1 MKRWRTTLILLG
13 VFALLLAYVLL
24 VERKREPPPSPDAKP
39 SPTPSPL
46 VDLERDEI
54 RALHITW
61 ENAEVRIEPSP
72 PTGGIEGEAEEGQ
85 AGWWIT
91 LPETAPAD
99 TYGISWPIDELAGL
113 SAKRTILESVDDPA
127 QYGLGPKA
135 LTLSIETADRTV
147 RLSVG
152 RETPDGTAFYVQLEG
167 DPQLYIVEH
176 YKIAPLFEWVLQPPY
191 SQIPVRGQPTPT
203 PAAGS

>member
-24 VERKREPPPSPDAKP
+24 FERKREPPPSPGATP

-46 VDLERDEI
+46 VGVERDEI
-54 RALHITW
+54 RALHVTW
-61 ENAEVRIEPSP
+61 GSSEVRIESSPSS
-72 PTGGIEGEAEEGQ
+72 GGTEGEQG
-85 AGWWIT
+85 GWQIT
-91 LPETAPAD
+91 LPQPRPAD

-127 QYGLGPKA
+127 QYGLGPEA
-135 LTLSIETADRTV
+135 LTLSIETTERTV

-152 RETPDGTAFYVQLEG
+152 RETPDGTAFYVQVEG
-167 DPQLYIVEH
+167 DPRLYIVEH
-176 YKIAPLFEWVLQPPY
+176 YKIAPLFEWVVQPPY
-191 SQIPVRGQPTPT
+191 QPTPT

>member
-13 VFALLLAYVLL
+13 IFALLLAYVLL
-24 VERKREPPPSPDAKP
+24 VERKREPPPNPDAIP

-46 VDLERDEI
+46 VDLARDEI
-54 RALHITW
+54 RALHVTW
-61 ENAEVRIEPSP
+61 ANTEVRIEPSP
-72 PTGGIEGEAEEGQ
+72 SSEQGSWQ
-85 AGWWIT
+85 IT
-91 LPETAPAD
+91 VPETAPAD

-127 QYGLGPKA
+127 QYGMGPEA
-135 LTLSIETADRTV
+135 LTLSIETAERTV
-147 RLSVG
+147 RLTVG
-152 RETPDGTAFYVQLEG
+152 RETPDGTSFYVQLAG

-176 YKIAPLFEWVLQPPY
+176 YKIQPLFEWVLQPPY
-191 SQIPVRGQPTPT
+191 SEIPVRGQPTPT